1 MPTTTELRNTG
12 TALMLERG
20 ERAVHFEDR
29 IPRVHRGAWHVI
41 TSAAERL
48 GITFSSSTR
57 RIFSRT
63 WNVVISFTVAEAA

>member
-1 MPTTTELRNTG
+1 
-12 TALMLERG
+12 MLERVSAWCTSRIVSPASTV
-20 ERAVHFEDR
+20 RAGDT
-29 IPRVHRGAWHVI
+29 I

-63 WNVVISFTVAEAA
+63 WNVVASFTEAEAA